1 MSRTTASPR
10 ARGRKAFPAA
20 ARRSASRIDVS
31 ERIERLDAELQQIYC
46 TLYCASEVLDASDAL
61 DGDKAGSRARSVVNR
76 CVDRLDALSDALQNL
91 AMECCHQEKALKGEP
106 EVRS

>member
-1 MSRTTASPR
+1 MATKKSTR
-10 ARGRKAFPAA
+10 ALGRKPVPAA

-61 DGDKAGSRARSVVNR
+61 DSDKAASRARNVIGR
-76 CVDRLDALSDALQNL
+76 CVDRLNALSDALQNL
-91 AMECCHQEKALKGEP
+91 ASECCHQEKALKGEP